1 MKGRTFQVYDKVM
14 PAKNIVKFY
23 LPNSTYHIY
32 NRGVEKRKIF
42 LDEQDH
48 KVFLNYLKEYLTSPQ
63 KPSLKNIDISDL
75 KGRTFQVNYHVKNNY
90 FESIDLLAFCLM
102 PNHVHL
108 LIHQTDKNLIK
119 KFTQSLFT
127 RYSVYFNKKYNRR
140 GPLFEGKY
148 KATNVINKD
157 YLLDITRYIHKNPL
171 KITKNL
177 SDYYSSYSHYLNLYN
192 LPWVHNKIVMDY
204 FNESNFVKQ
213 NNIKSYKYFV
223 EEFKYLNEELDL
235 TTNREGLH
243 P

>member
-1 MKGRTFQVYDKVM
+1 M

-23 LPNSTYHIY
+23 IPNSIYHIY

-42 LDEQDH
+42 MDEQDH
-48 KVFLNYLKEYLTSPQ
+48 KVFLAYLKEYLSAPLQGETLQSR
-63 KPSLKNIDISDL
+63 SLQSK
-75 KGRTFQVNYHVKNNY
+75 Y
-90 FESIDLLAFCLM
+90 FGEIELLAFCLM

-108 LIHQTDKNLIK
+108 LIKQNNKDSIK

-127 RYSVYFNKKYNRR
+127 RYTMYFNKKYDRT
-140 GPLFEGKY
+140 GSLFQGAY
-148 KATNVINKD
+148 RATNVINKD

-177 SDYYSSYSHYLNLYN
+177 SDYYSSYSHYLNLFN
-192 LPWVHNKIVMDY
+192 IPWVHNKIVMDY
-204 FNESNFVKQ
+204 FNESSFVKH

-235 TTNREGLH
+235 TRDIAG
-243 P
+243 